1 MYYTF
6 YVKDETYKLKLA
18 TKDLLDI
25 EKKLG
30 MNPIMIFGV
39 NGNRVPT
46 ITELI
51 TIIASSFNKY
61 NHGISE
67 NDVLDIIDN
76 WLNEGNTIKELIELV
91 VEIYKVSG
99 LYKEKKD
106 NEEKN

>member
-6 YVKDETYKLKLA
+6 EVNGETYRLKLA

-30 MNPIMIFGV
+30 MNPVMLFG
-39 NGNRVPT
+39 NGNRIPT

-51 TIIASSFNKY
+51 TIIACSFNKY

-67 NDVLDIIDN
+67 NDTLDIIDK
-76 WLNEGNTIKELIELV
+76 WLDSGHTFEDMIKVV

-99 LYKEKKD
+99 LYKEKKEE
-106 NEEKN
+106 NEKN